1 MDYKDV
7 ASQMDS
13 EADNPTFV
21 IIGAGNVASHLAVE
35 LSRVGCVK
43 QVYSRTLAHAADVV
57 AEIGHGEAI
66 DDTAKIDEN
75 ADYYIISVTDDSVAE
90 IASKMHGVKGIVA
103 HTSGSVPMQALAGA
117 SDRIGVFYPLQT
129 FSKGVALDMKEVPFF
144 IEASDQDTKI
154 ALFNLARKLGCMVYE
169 ANSKQRALLHV
180 AAVFACNFTN
190 HFWTIADEILNSGG
204 YDLSVLYPLL
214 KCTLNKAM
222 SMPPAKAQTGP
233 AVRAD
238 MNVIQR
244 HLDVLKGREK
254 DIYRLLTQSIMLRHQ
269 TQD

>member
-13 EADNPTFV
+13 DADNPTFV

-43 QVYSRTLAHAADVV
+43 QVYSRTIAHAADVV
-57 AEIGHGEAI
+57 AEIGYGEAI
-66 DDTAKIDEN
+66 DDVGKIDN
-75 ADYYIISVTDDSVAE
+75 SADYYIISVSDDSVAE
-90 IASKMHGVKGIVA
+90 IASRLHNVKGIVA
-103 HTSGSVPMQALAGA
+103 HTSGSVPMHALAGA

-129 FSKGVALDMKEVPFF
+129 FAKGVELDMKEVPFF
-144 IEASDQDTKI
+144 IEASDQDTKESLI
-154 ALFNLARKLGCMVYE
+154 SLAHQLGCKAYE
-169 ANSKQRALLHV
+169 ADSEQRALLHV

-190 HFWTIADEILNSGG
+190 HMWAIADEILNNGG
-204 YDLSVLYPLL
+204 YDISVLHPLL
-214 KCTLNKAM
+214 QCTLDKAM

-233 AVRAD
+233 AARAD

-244 HLDVLKGREK
+244 HLDVLQGREK
-254 DIYRLLTQSIMLRHQ
+254 EIYRLLSQSIMLRHNKPN
-269 TQD
+269 